1 MWARALTGGGVAR
14 AVEQAQDE
22 LSLCRRIAQGERH
35 LFAKLI
41 DSYSG
46 LVAGAIAAQGIT
58 GSEVED
64 LAQLT
69 FINAYKGI
77 AGFRGDSRLSSWL
90 YRIAVN
96 VARGHLKRLVLRP
109 VAASVEEQAE
119 AGQQPTDLRAGAADQ
134 HVQDRALAAALI
146 QLTEPQ
152 RVCIGL
158 YYFEEL
164 SYEEI
169 AAATGYVLNTV
180 RTHIRRGKL
189 RLAELLDESLLGDEH

>member
-1 MWARALTGGGVAR
+1 
-14 AVEQAQDE
+14 VEQAQEE
-22 LSLCRRIAQGERH
+22 LSLCRRIALGERH
-35 LFAKLI
+35 LFARLV

-46 LVAGAIAAQGIT
+46 LIAGALAAQGIPPA
-58 GSEVED
+58 EIED

-77 AGFRGDSRLSSWL
+77 AGFRGESRLSSWL

-96 VARGHLKRLVLRP
+96 VARAHQKRQAVRP
-109 VAASVEEQAE
+109 VALSMEEQAE
-119 AGQQPTDLRAGAADQ
+119 AGYLPPDSRQPAAAE
-134 HVQDRALAAALI
+134 HAQDRALSAALA

-152 RVCIGL
+152 RICLGL

-169 AAATGYVLNTV
+169 AVATGYLLNTV

-189 RLAELLDESLLGDEH
+189 RLAELLDESLLAGR